1 MLLVRSYPTN
11 ATVYIDGEMI
21 GRSGVYEDLYGVSE
35 GVHNLKLTKTGYVD
49 WQGTV
54 TIKWPL
60 IAVRNVKLVK
70 VKSS

>member
-1 MLLVRSYPTN
+1 
-11 ATVYIDGEMI
+11 MI